1 MTGSTCPHCKKSTIS
16 LKKRYLATKW
26 CSIYCDACSG
36 RICTHP
42 IVLAVLSFLYVWD
55 VLLFG
60 TLFFQTH
67 DWVYIAALTV
77 IWLILDY
84 FSMYIPLAPMKPPE
98 NSKTPQKKTAAP
110 EVKEN

>member
-1 MTGSTCPHCKKSTIS
+1 MTASTCPHCKNSTIS

-26 CSIYCDACSG
+26 CNIYCDACSG
-36 RICTHP
+36 RICTQP

-60 TLFFQTH
+60 TLFIETH
-67 DWVYIAALTV
+67 SWIYIGVLMV

-84 FSMYIPLAPMKPPE
+84 FSMYIPLVSMRPPE
-98 NSKTPQKKTAAP
+98 NSKTPEEKTAAP
-110 EVKEN
+110 EAKEN